1 MSLWSCLGLGL
12 VGGLALAALCA
23 AAVIGQARLDGHDV
37 KMSGWAVAAWALIAS
52 AALTLVICGQAA

>member
-12 VGGLALAALCA
+12 AGGLALAALFA